1 MELFDNLKLIIL
13 LKRMTYSLFFFY
25 KNIKTYPFYATWY
38 RNSEIVKAYKNFLS
52 KNKNISSKRKVL
64 IQNLDKTSVKTVD
77 TILARI
83 KKVLNSK
90 AEKINCFTIKEK
102 EQLGRLK
109 LDFKNQIKK
118 LDDNCYSYKEFLIPI
133 NHFESSVFYYEHQ
146 IHDIDNLDYIKD
158 KNILDVGG
166 FIGDS
171 AIVLSKYTDA
181 EVHTFEPEK
190 ENYDLILKTIKM
202 NNKSNIIPH
211 KIGLGNKKEIL
222 KLAVNNSASTL
233 IDTYLDTDNYEEINL
248 TTLDEFIKDNPMNIG
263 LIKVDVEGFEQ
274 QFLHGAKETI
284 KSQKPILLISIY
296 HSLEDFFD
304 IKPMIESWDLGYN
317 FKIRKP
323 IDGNISFETLL
334 ICEPY

>member
-1 MELFDNLKLIIL
+1 MDIEYYLITILFCLKKYKKYYFDSGF
-13 LKRMTYSLFFFY
+13 LKKRSR
-25 KNIKTYPFYATWY
+25 IG
-38 RNSEIVKAYKNFLS
+38 KAYKNFLS
-52 KNKNISSKRKVL
+52 KNKNISSKRKIL
-64 IQNLDKTSVKTVD
+64 IRNLDKISVKTVD
-77 TILARI
+77 TILTRI

-109 LDFKNQIKK
+109 LGFKNQIKK
-118 LDDNCYSYKEFLIPI
+118 LDDNCYSYKDFLLPV

-211 KIGLGNKKEIL
+211 KIGLGNKKETL
-222 KLAVNNSASTL
+222 KLAVNDSASTL

-248 TTLDEFIKDNPMNIG
+248 TTLDEFIKDNPMKIG

-274 QFLHGAKETI
+274 QFLNGAKETI
-284 KSQKPILLISIY
+284 KAQKPVLLISIY
-296 HSLEDFFD
+296 HSLEDFFE
-304 IKPMIESWDLGYN
+304 IKPMIESWNLGYN

-323 IDGNISFETLL
+323 VDGNISFETLL
-334 ICEPY
+334 ICEP